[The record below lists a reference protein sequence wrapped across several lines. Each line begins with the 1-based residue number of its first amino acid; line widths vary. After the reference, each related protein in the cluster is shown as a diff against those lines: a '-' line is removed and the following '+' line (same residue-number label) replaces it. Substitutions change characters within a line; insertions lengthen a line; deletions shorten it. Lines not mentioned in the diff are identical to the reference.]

1 MVGWGEAV
9 ASVRNH
15 ATLQFSGP
23 GYAAP
28 TIANM
33 NDGQFFSAY
42 SVIDKK
48 WIASGREHANAGNIS
63 FPPEPWT
70 TREQLTC

>member
-28 TIANM
+28 TIAN

-48 WIASGREHANAGNIS
+48 WIASSREHANAGNIS
-63 FPPEPWT
+63 LPPEPWI

>member
-9 ASVRNH
+9 ASVRNR
-15 ATLQFSGP
+15 ATSQFSGP
-23 GYAAP
+23 GYVAP

-48 WIASGREHANAGNIS
+48 WIASSREAANAGNIS

>member
-1 MVGWGEAV
+1 
-9 ASVRNH
+9 
-15 ATLQFSGP
+15 
-23 GYAAP
+23 
-28 TIANM
+28 M

-63 FPPEPWT
+63 FPPEPWI
-70 TREQLTC
+70 TREQNRICRTTAVAARLLR